1 VSDRVFTPAEANTAL
16 SQVRPVAER
25 LVALRVRMRE
35 LEHAQNRL
43 VTAIGGNGGGYAVN
57 DLNAA
62 QSELTTLAEAVVAC
76 VERLETIG
84 VVVKDLDTGLVDFP
98 AVRDGEDVL
107 LCWRAGEAAVEF
119 WHGLDEGFAGRKPV
133 DWDE

>member
-1 VSDRVFTPAEANTAL
+1 VPDRVFTPAEANTAL

-25 LVALRVRMRE
+25 LVTLRARMRE
-35 LEHAQNRL
+35 LEHAQGAL

-62 QSELTTLAEAVVAC
+62 QSELTTLADAVVAC
-76 VERLETIG
+76 VERLEELG
-84 VVVKDLDTGLVDFP
+84 VVIKDLDAGLVDFP
-98 AVRDGEDVL
+98 ALRDGDDVL
-107 LCWRAGEAAVEF
+107 LCWRVGEPSVEF
-119 WHGLDEGFAGRKPV
+119 WHDLEEGFAGRKPI